1 MLVPVWRVLSDGR
14 ALRATDLPN
23 PYKPNELKVDIG
35 RFAVQRVS
43 AGYNGSFELR
53 SFTGVPSWTSYKPQG
68 YSSVSP
74 YVVANG
80 AQDVIDFL
88 IESFDARQTRRY
100 DMPDGSIMHAE
111 VQIDDTVVMI
121 ADGADDNPAF
131 PIWLHVYVP
140 EVDASYQRALDA
152 GGLPVDEPKQR
163 EGDPDRRAG
172 VKDPAGNTWWIAT
185 QLSYSLQESPS
196 RVRGAEFRELRL
208 GGLEVTCGVGEGRLI
223 VGGRS
228 AF

>member
-1 MLVPVWRVLSDGR
+1 LD
-14 ALRATDLPN
+14 AF
-23 PYKPNELKVDIG
+23 LKVVDAEVCATRILTQSTLEATLPG
-35 RFAVQRVS
+35 ANTMDRA
-43 AGYNGSFELR
+43 
-53 SFTGVPSWTSYKPQG
+53 YKPQG

-74 YVVANG
+74 YLVANG
-80 AQDVIDFL
+80 AQGVIDFL

-121 ADGADDNPAF
+121 ADGGDGNPAF

-140 EVDASYQRALDA
+140 DVDSSYRRALEA
-152 GGLPVDEPKQR
+152 GGLAVDEVKER

-185 QLSYSLQESPS
+185 QVS
-196 RVRGAEFRELRL
+196 
-208 GGLEVTCGVGEGRLI
+208 
-223 VGGRS
+223 
-228 AF
+228 